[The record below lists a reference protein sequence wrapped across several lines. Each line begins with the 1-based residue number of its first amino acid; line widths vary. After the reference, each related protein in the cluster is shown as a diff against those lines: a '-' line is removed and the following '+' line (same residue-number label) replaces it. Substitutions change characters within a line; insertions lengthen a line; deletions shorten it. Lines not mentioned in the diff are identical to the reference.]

1 MNVKLSTWLWIPF
14 WLLAHFSHAS
24 SIEAFTGFQSSQH
37 SYLEDSATLTGLTY
51 GARLNMQQHK
61 LTPKRQNCWSCRG
74 PKGHILSGSQYL
86 ELSADA
92 HLYQAAAKQSFW
104 LHAMRQSHTLQAT
117 LSSNETFLDNSGTS
131 LSLNSGTKV
140 DSERTFQ
147 RYSLYWYESLQQ
159 EGPIN
164 RAALFY
170 QLEYSPAAS
179 TLSNSSASLFDG
191 HFSGFGFSL
200 GRIKD
205 DKGLNFQ
212 WRAYFAQLN
221 SSFSN
226 DSTGHRSLNSSESQ
240 VYQLAGQLH
249 WHYRYRLAPYWY
261 LVPNIKIEFS
271 VLMQGTSKPVN
282 VEHKSLIYSQSSSW
296 LSLQKR
302 F

>member
-1 MNVKLSTWLWIPF
+1 MNVKLSTWLWAPF
-14 WLLAHFSHAS
+14 WLMAHFSHAF

-37 SYLEDSATLTGLTY
+37 SYLKDSAKLTGFTY

-74 PKGHILSGSQYL
+74 PKGYILSGNQYL

-92 HLYQAAAKQSFW
+92 HLYQITTKQSFW
-104 LHAMRQSHTLQAT
+104 LHAIHQSHTLQAM
-117 LSSNETFLDNSGTS
+117 LSSDATFLDNSGTS

-147 RYSLYWYESLQQ
+147 RLSIYWYESLRQ

-226 DSTGHRSLNSSESQ
+226 ESTVHRSLNSSESQ

-249 WHYRYRLAPYWY
+249 WHYRYRLAPYLY

-271 VLMQGTSKPVN
+271 VLMQKTSKPLDLK
-282 VEHKSLIYSQSSSW
+282 HKSLIYSQSSSW